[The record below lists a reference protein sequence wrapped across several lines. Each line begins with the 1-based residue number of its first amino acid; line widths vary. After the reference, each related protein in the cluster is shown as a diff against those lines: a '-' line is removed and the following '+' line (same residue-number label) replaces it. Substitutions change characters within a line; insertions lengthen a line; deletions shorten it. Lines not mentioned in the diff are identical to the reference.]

1 MVHYYDMTTDE
12 NGFLGKAK
20 ALWPYLLVVCAG
32 ILAYFLTNLAIPDGE
47 TITRSDDGLPRR
59 STYPQRVTPQKH
71 KTGERVDVSHIDAEA
86 LNAGAIP
93 NQRILTFKDRAAL
106 ERFLAKMGGDITL
119 LGRLDSLNALL
130 VGFRSPLDLDGL
142 LDRDEETAFNFPA
155 YIPSLPEGTVQSGAL
170 GLGSQLLDYLGITV
184 DNSLWGAGVKIA
196 VLDTGI
202 ADHLVF
208 KNAIERINLVDLPS
222 DLSLLNSH
230 GTSVASMIFSSDPRA
245 PGVTPAATP
254 LSVRIANDSG
264 VSSSFLIAQGIM
276 AAVDSG
282 ASLINISL
290 GSSGDSSL
298 MQDAV
303 DYAAS
308 NNVVIVAST
317 GNTGTE
323 GVLYPA
329 AYASVYGVGA
339 VDAGNNHLDFS
350 TTGNQVALSAPG
362 YNITAA
368 YPNDMAASV
377 TGTSFSA
384 PIVTATF
391 AAAMSNTGTQT
402 QGSTTAVQTVTS
414 YLNDVGAQGAD
425 TSTGGG
431 VPDMWRVL
439 NGNTPG
445 IYDAA
450 VTSISITDNKVQV
463 LVQNQGTETLLNSSV
478 TVNVNGVSTTAN
490 ITTLAA
496 GASRVVSVSSGGGEG
511 LNITGSVQVSPGQS
525 DLRPSN
531 NAVSVTTPVTEP

>member
-1 MVHYYDMTTDE
+1 MTSDQS
-12 NGFLGKAK
+12 GFLGKAK
-20 ALWPYLLVVCAG
+20 ALWPYLLVICMGV
-32 ILAYFLTNLAIPDGE
+32 LAYFLTNLAIPSGE
-47 TITRSDDGLPRR
+47 SIIRSDDGLPTR
-59 STYPQRVTPQKH
+59 SAYPQRVTPQKH
-71 KTGERVDVSHIDAEA
+71 KSEERVDVSHIDAEA

-106 ERFLAKMGGDITL
+106 ERFLAKMGDDVTL

-142 LDRDEETAFNFPA
+142 LDGEEETAYNYPA
-155 YIPSLPEGTVQSGAL
+155 YIPNLPEGGVQNGAL
-170 GLGSQLLDYLGITV
+170 GLGSQLLAYLGIAV

-245 PGVTPAATP
+245 PGVTPSATP
-254 LSVRIANDSG
+254 LSVRIANDNG
-264 VSSSFLIAQGIM
+264 VSSSFLIAEGIM
-276 AAVDSG
+276 AAVDAG

-290 GSSGDSSL
+290 GSSSESTL
-298 MQDAV
+298 MQNAV
-303 DYAAS
+303 AYATS
-308 NNVVIVAST
+308 KNVVIVAPT
-317 GNTGTE
+317 GNTGIE

-329 AYASVYGVGA
+329 AYSSVYAVGA
-339 VDAGNNHLDFS
+339 VDAVNNHLDFS
-350 TTGNQVALSAPG
+350 TTGSQIALSAPG

-368 YPNDMAASV
+368 YPNNMAASV

-384 PIVTATF
+384 PIVTATI
-391 AAAMSNTGTQT
+391 AAAMSNTGTKT
-402 QGSTTAVQTVTS
+402 QSATSAVQGVTS
-414 YLNDVGAQGAD
+414 YLNDVGTQGTD

-450 VTSISITDNKVQV
+450 VTSISVADNKVQV
-463 LVQNQGTETLLNSSV
+463 LVQNQGTETLLNTAV
-478 TVNVNGVSTTAN
+478 NVNVNGVTTTAYL
-490 ITTLAA
+490 TTLTA
-496 GASRVVSVSSGGGEG
+496 GTSRVVTVASGGGEG
-511 LNITGSVQVSPGQS
+511 LNITGSVQVSSGQS

>member
-1 MVHYYDMTTDE
+1 M
-12 NGFLGKAK
+12 
-20 ALWPYLLVVCAG
+20 WPYLLVVFMG
-32 ILAYFLTNLAIPDGE
+32 VLAYFLTNLAIPEGKN
-47 TITRSDDGLPRR
+47 ISRSDDALPRHNT
-59 STYPQRVTPQKH
+59 TYPQRVTPQKH
-71 KTGERVDVSHIDAEA
+71 KSDERVDVSHIDAEA
-86 LNAGAIP
+86 LNSGAIP

-106 ERFLAKMGGDITL
+106 ERFLAKAGGDVSL
-119 LGRLDSLNALL
+119 LGRLDGLNALL
-130 VGFRSPLDLDGL
+130 VGFRSQRDLDSL
-142 LDRDEETAFNFPA
+142 LEGDEETALNFPA
-155 YIPSLPEGTVQSGAL
+155 FIPDLPEGSVQNGAL
-170 GLGSQLLDYLGITV
+170 GLGNQLLTYLGITV

-208 KNAIERINLVDLPS
+208 QNPIERINLVDLPS
-222 DLSLLNSH
+222 DLSLLNGH

-245 PGVTPAATP
+245 PGVAPGATP
-254 LSVRIANDSG
+254 LSIRVANDNG
-264 VSSSFLIAQGIM
+264 VSSSFLIAEGII
-276 AAVDSG
+276 AAADNG

-290 GSSGDSSL
+290 GSSSDSSL
-298 MQDAV
+298 MREAVAYASSRDA
-303 DYAAS
+303 
-308 NNVVIVAST
+308 VIVAST

-329 AYASVYGVGA
+329 AYSSVYGVGA

-362 YNITAA
+362 FNITAA
-368 YPNDMAASV
+368 YPNDQATSV

-402 QGSTTAVQTVTS
+402 QSSSSAVQTVTS
-414 YLNDVGAQGAD
+414 YLNDVGTQGTD

-445 IYDAA
+445 IHDAA
-450 VTSISITDNKVQV
+450 VTSISVTDNQVQV
-463 LVQNQGTETLLNSSV
+463 LVQNQGTETLLNTAV
-478 TVNVNGVSTTAN
+478 NVNVNGVTTTAN
-490 ITTLAA
+490 LTTLAA
-496 GASRVVSVSSGGGEG
+496 GTSRVVTVSSGSVAG
-511 LNITGSVQVSPGQS
+511 LNITGSVQVSSGQT

-531 NAVSVTTPVTEP
+531 NAVTLTTPATEP